1 MELKQYTDEEFARY
15 NSTVG
20 IIGKAVGI
28 CSYLYDKATEEY
40 EKEAILSFLRKYARM
55 RNRLDIESD
64 DIMQYAYDEIRP
76 LIAGDKPLL
85 NLEYIM
91 EHSRVGV
98 AV

>member
-1 MELKQYTDEEFARY
+1 
-15 NSTVG
+15 
-20 IIGKAVGI
+20 
-28 CSYLYDKATEEY
+28 
-40 EKEAILSFLRKYARM
+40 M

-91 EHSRVGV
+91 EHSHVGV